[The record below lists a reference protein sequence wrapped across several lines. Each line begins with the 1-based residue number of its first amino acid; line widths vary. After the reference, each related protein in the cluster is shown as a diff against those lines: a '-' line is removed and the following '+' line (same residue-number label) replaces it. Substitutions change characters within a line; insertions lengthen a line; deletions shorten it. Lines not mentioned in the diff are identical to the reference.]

1 MADLLQSAR
10 LFEVGT
16 RLQTAS
22 SSLMEVARG
31 GKPEHD
37 ALKWA
42 GDFLAR
48 VDWTSDIKTEE
59 SIDGGLAVSAANT
72 RPKFYASLVKIGPK
86 FQKMGMGSERQVCEF
101 LKAVYRCLQSGG
113 TETGEMKSEYFTLA
127 SELLHLLSESIMV
140 DLCNNGLPRRESV
153 LTIGEAI
160 A

>member
-22 SSLMEVARG
+22 SNLREIARG
-31 GKPEHD
+31 DAARPD

-48 VDWTSDIKTEE
+48 VDWTSGIE
-59 SIDGGLAVSAANT
+59 SKSRVDGGLAVSATNT

-86 FQKMGMGSERQVCEF
+86 FRQMGIDSERQVYNF
-101 LKAVYRCLQSGG
+101 LGAVYRCLQSGG
-113 TETGEMKSEYFTLA
+113 SETCDMKPEYFALA
-127 SELLHLLSESIMV
+127 SDLLHVLSESIMV
-140 DLCNNGLPRRESV
+140 DLCNNGLPRREQVLSFGVSV
-153 LTIGEAI
+153 A
-160 A
+160 